1 MRSSVMG
8 VNGSPGDRKQEAE
21 PSDASYEEAL
31 RSQQEELRVAQDEL
45 SRRGRLLNDQ
55 AHVVDRSQREVREKS
70 ERLSELSMYRPGFLA
85 DMSHDLRAPLNTIL
99 ILAEQLEDNTG
110 DTMTEQQV
118 EYATVI
124 RSAGTDLLRVI
135 NGFLDVAKVESG
147 TINADQENPPAEGW
161 KSRMPVRRRSHS
173 VDIDTFHGVK
183 VFLVDDEFKN
193 IFAMKA
199 LLERGQAIVSFA
211 ERGEAAV
218 EMLKSGLDVD
228 IVLLDI
234 RMPGM
239 DGYDTLRAIRKIERC
254 KNLPL
259 IVVTAEVLAGERQRC
274 LDAGA
279 NDYLPK
285 PVDTSELVKAISP
298 WLPTLVAA
306 IEPWR

>member
-1 MRSSVMG
+1 MG
-8 VNGSPGDRKQEAE
+8 AIGSPDHRTEAQA
-21 PSDASYEEAL
+21 SDASQEEAL
-31 RSQQEELRVAQDEL
+31 RALQEELRGAEADLLRQ
-45 SRRGRLLNDQ
+45 GQLLNEQ
-55 AHVVDRSQREVREKS
+55 AHVVDRSQREVREKL
-70 ERLSELSMYRPGFLA
+70 ERLSGLSMYRSGFLA
-85 DMSHDLRAPLNTIL
+85 DMSHDLRAPLNTLL
-99 ILAEQLEDNTG
+99 ILAEQLEDNPG

-147 TINADQENPPAEGW
+147 TINADQENSPTAEGTQ
-161 KSRMPVRRRSHS
+161 SRMPVRRRSHS
-173 VDIDTFHGVK
+173 VDVDTFKGVR

-211 ERGEAAV
+211 ESGESAI
-218 EMLKSGLDVD
+218 EMLQSGLEVDV
-228 IVLLDI
+228 VLMDI

-239 DGYDTLRAIRKIERC
+239 DGYDTLRAVRKIESC
-254 KNLPL
+254 KDLPL
-259 IVVTAEVLAGERQRC
+259 IVVTAQVLAGERQRC

-279 NDYLPK
+279 NDYVPK
-285 PVDTSELVKAISP
+285 PVDTSELVRAISP